1 MDVKGYHEVPARSS
15 GGGMTTERLREI
27 RAVFEAALDATPVE
41 QTRLLE
47 EARAIDPSLAAEV
60 DELLGAHRLRDAFL
74 DQPIASLHSPPA
86 ARIDSGADITGSR
99 VGPYEVIREIGRGG
113 MGAVYEAARVDGSF
127 RKRVAIKIIRAT
139 LPSEAAQERFR
150 RERQILAGLD
160 HPNIARI
167 LDGGATA
174 AGMPYFVLEYVAG
187 VRIDVYCRD
196 HRLDVDARLDLF
208 ARVCDAVQ
216 YAHDNLVVHCDLKPG
231 NILVTPEGSVKLL
244 DFGIARILS
253 DPGDAPPAP
262 KAASGL
268 ILTPEYS
275 SPEQVLGK
283 PITTATDVYLLGVL
297 LYELLADRHPT
308 CESGDPPHEAMRA
321 VCERDPVKP
330 SVAAANAKGTEFAK
344 RARQLKGGLDD
355 IAMLALNKDPRRRYS
370 SAAQFLDDVLRHRN
384 GLPVAAR
391 GDGLGYRAEK
401 FLLRNRLAAA
411 AILLVFLSLGAG
423 TAVSVREANRARL
436 EQRVA
441 DAQRHMAE
449 DQRHIAEAQRQ
460 IADVQRRLAQVQAAE
475 AKNARDQTGI
485 ERNRA
490 EAERA
495 VAERRLTDL
504 RSLVTTLLF
513 DLHDGIRDLAG
524 SAPARRLVLAKSQQY
539 LESIAKESNGDVRLQ
554 RELASAYEKTGDLL
568 HEALGPE
575 ADAGS
580 LRNFEKALQLRQEIA
595 SSEPANLAAKRDV
608 AFSLSKAGD
617 GQFFNGRIGLAL
629 ENYQQ
634 ALSLEEAVLRQGP
647 ADPESRQVAGY
658 IQNRRCIV
666 LAASGDAVQASAAC
680 SAAISWLD
688 PLTQTPRADRKARR
702 ALAATC
708 AAYGNLLRHL
718 DRIPEALELF
728 AKASVLFEALAAE
741 QPSNVEYRRL
751 IAYTRIYLAQAQLAQ
766 GDRGAAMVTY
776 SKAAESMHALMSID
790 PSDSKAPTGLALA
803 LSGMAGEM
811 KKLGDP
817 VNAARAG
824 SEAIELMR
832 ALAER
837 PGAGPYEWN
846 GYANALLKSEI
857 ESLREPAKA
866 LDLAL
871 RATHAAKE
879 PNPLF
884 LDTLAW
890 AYFRTGDAASAI
902 RTEREALALV
912 PAGNALGQGLR
923 TEIEQGLAQFEKKL

>member
-1 MDVKGYHEVPARSS
+1 
-15 GGGMTTERLREI
+15 MTAERLREI
-27 RAVFEAALDATPVE
+27 RVVYEAALDAAPLE
-41 QTRLLE
+41 RARLLSR
-47 EARAIDPSLAAEV
+47 ARATDASLATEV
-60 DELLGAHRLRDAFL
+60 DELLAAHQRCNEFL
-74 DQPIASLHSPPA
+74 DQPIASLHSPA
-86 ARIDSGADITGSR
+86 AACEDSCADITGSL
-99 VGPYEVIREIGRGG
+99 VGPYEIIREIGRGG
-113 MGAVYEAARVDGSF
+113 MGTVYEAARVDGSF
-127 RKRVAIKIIRAT
+127 RKRVAIKVIRAT
-139 LPSEAAQERFR
+139 LPTDASQERFR

-196 HRLDVDARLDLF
+196 HRLDIDARLDLF
-208 ARVCDAVQ
+208 AHVCDAVQ
-216 YAHDNLVVHCDLKPG
+216 YAHDHLVVHCDLKPG
-231 NILVTPEGSVKLL
+231 NILVTPEGGVKLL

-253 DPGDAPPAP
+253 DPLDAPPAA
-262 KAASGL
+262 KAPSGL

-275 SPEQVLGK
+275 SPEQVMGK

-297 LYELLADRHPT
+297 LYELLAGVHPT
-308 CESGDPPHEAMRA
+308 FDSGDAPHQAMTG
-321 VCERDPVKP
+321 VCERDPLKP
-330 SVAAANAKGTEFAK
+330 SVAAASVKGSEVAK
-344 RARQLKGGLDD
+344 RARQLRGGLDD

-370 SAAQFLDDVLRHRN
+370 SAAQFRDDTVRHRN

-411 AILLVFLSLGAG
+411 AILMVFLSLGAG
-423 TAVSVREANRARL
+423 TAVSVREANRARR
-436 EQRVA
+436 EQRA
-441 DAQRHMAE
+441 T
-449 DQRHIAEAQRQ
+449 EAQRQ
-460 IADVQRRLAQVQAAE
+460 VADVQRRLAQVQAAE
-475 AKNARDQTGI
+475 AKMARDQTGI

-495 VAERRLTDL
+495 MAERRLIDL

-539 LESIAKESNGDVRLQ
+539 LESLSKESNGDIRLQ

-580 LRNFEKALQLRQEIA
+580 LRNFDKALQLRRAIA
-595 SSEPANLAAKRDV
+595 AREPGNLASQRDL
-608 AFSLSKAGD
+608 AFSLSKTGD
-617 GQFFNGRIGLAL
+617 GQFFNGRTGLAL
-629 ENYQQ
+629 DNYQQ
-634 ALSLEEAVLRQGP
+634 ALGMEEAVLRQSP
-647 ADPESRQVAGY
+647 ADPDSRKVAGY

-666 LAASGDAVQASAAC
+666 LAATGDAVHASAAC
-680 SAAISWLD
+680 RSAISWLD
-688 PLTQTPRADRKARR
+688 PLTQASGADRKARR

-728 AKASVLFEALAAE
+728 AKASALFEGLATE

-766 GDRGAAMVTY
+766 GDHAGAMATY
-776 SKAAESMHALMSID
+776 SKAAESMHALISID

-803 LSGMAGEM
+803 LSDMAGEM
-811 KKLGDP
+811 KKVGDP

-824 SEAIELMR
+824 GEAIELMR

-837 PGAGPYEWN
+837 PGAGQYEWN

-857 ESLREPAKA
+857 ESLRQPAKA
-866 LDLAL
+866 LELAL
-871 RATHAAKE
+871 RATRAAKE

-890 AYFRTGDAASAI
+890 AYFRTGDAAAAI
-902 RTEREALALV
+902 RTERQALALV

-923 TEIEQGLAQFEKKL
+923 TEIEQGLAQFEK